1 MKKHYLFLSVVLIAM
16 SLFNLTLDIDS
27 RGHYFGNG
35 IVCGLGLSMLVNQ
48 LKKWKQATKA

>member
-35 IVCGLGLSMLVNQ
+35 IVCGLGLSMLVIQ
-48 LKKWKQATKA
+48 LKKWNQTTKV